1 MLLRGTISYGAY
13 YLSNELI
20 IGEALDDAAYNH
32 DILKWIG
39 VGGRLG
45 CYCKPRPCHG
55 DTLKELAEA
64 VTSRQ

>member
-39 VGGRLG
+39 VGVG
-45 CYCKPRPCHG
+45 
-55 DTLKELAEA
+55 
-64 VTSRQ
+64 